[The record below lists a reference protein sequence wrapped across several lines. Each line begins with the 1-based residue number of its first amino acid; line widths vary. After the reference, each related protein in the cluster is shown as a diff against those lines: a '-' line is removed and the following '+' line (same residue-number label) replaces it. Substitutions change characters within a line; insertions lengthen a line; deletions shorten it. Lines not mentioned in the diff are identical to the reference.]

1 MWANYRIN
9 IYYIE
14 RKTMKDDQQY
24 DKIVIQQLKEINQLI
39 KEINQ
44 TMKGKQ

>member
-1 MWANYRIN
+1 
-9 IYYIE
+9 
-14 RKTMKDDQQY
+14 MKDDQQY